1 MATDIQLSEEMLSP
15 PGDTIQE
22 TIDTIHMTQAELSE
36 RLGRPKEKLND
47 LIKGRE
53 PLTRKTALLLER
65 VLDIPVSFWLNRE
78 NAYREELMRI

>member
-1 MATDIQLSEEMLSP
+1 MATDLHLSKEILSP

-22 TIDTIHMTQAELSE
+22 TMDTIHMTQAELSE
-36 RLGRPKEKLND
+36 RLGRPKAKLND

-65 VLDIPVSFWLNRE
+65 SLYISVNFWLNRE